1 MKMVEVKT
9 AELIGYALDWA
20 VSSVVHKQGICCAEF
35 EEIKSIETLKCAGLV
50 RKYSTDW
57 GQIGPLIEKYKVS
70 LEVRPSGQWDAYC
83 DRWVLF
89 CESPLTAVCRA
100 IVAAKLGDV
109 VSVPAE
115 LVNGG
120 GV

>member
-9 AELIGYALDWA
+9 AELIGSALDWA
-20 VSSVVHKQGICCAEF
+20 VAQVEGRQV
-35 EEIKSIETLKCAGLV
+35 TPLKTGLIFGV
-50 RKYSTDW
+50 ECGHLCQYSTSW
-57 GQIGPLIEKYKVS
+57 RQGGPLIDKYKVCTGWIGDAPIAFM
-70 LEVRPSGQWDAYC
+70 LDHKYKDGVRVAPT
-83 DRWVLF
+83 
-89 CESPLTAVCRA
+89 PLIAACRA

>member
-9 AELIGYALDWA
+9 AELIGSALDWA
-20 VSSVVHKQGICCAEF
+20 VAQVEGRQVTPFK
-35 EEIKSIETLKCAGLV
+35 TGLIFGV
-50 RKYSTDW
+50 ECGHLCQYSTSW
-57 GQIGPLIEKYKVS
+57 RQGGPLIEKHITALVQ
-70 LEVRPSGQWDAYC
+70 SGTETYWSHC
-83 DRWVLF
+83 EDRLGLG
-89 CESPLTAVCRA
+89 STALIAACRA

-115 LVNGG
+115 LIAGG